1 MSVTRKPSPSF
12 RVRRLK
18 GGAPL
23 KPENQAFDTQ
33 MLAIEHAE
41 TLDLRADES
50 VQVLEGNDVVV
61 WTSAAK

>member
-1 MSVTRKPSPSF
+1 MSTNGPF

-18 GGAPL
+18 NGEAL
-23 KPENQAFDTQ
+23 KPENQAFNTQ

-50 VQVLEGNDVVV
+50 VQVIQGVEVV
-61 WTSAAK
+61 WTSPAR